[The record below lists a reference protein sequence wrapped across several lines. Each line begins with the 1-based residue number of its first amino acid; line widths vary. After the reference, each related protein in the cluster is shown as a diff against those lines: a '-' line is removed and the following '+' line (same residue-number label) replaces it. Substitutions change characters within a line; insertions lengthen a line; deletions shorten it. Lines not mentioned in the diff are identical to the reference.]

1 LRFFIGDNNNY
12 HYARDAESGGCADVM
27 SEAWASFASG
37 NVRGKTVGGG
47 GTPPSMLSQ
56 AGSISLLAS
65 ADVLV
70 SA

>member
-1 LRFFIGDNNNY
+1 LVIIIIITTL
-12 HYARDAESGGCADVM
+12 ATQKVADVM

-37 NVRGKTVGGG
+37 NLRGKTVGGG